1 MPTTHIANRDQAA
14 HWNDQAGRTWSEL
27 GDLIDRVLAPLIPL
41 IVDVAGRI
49 DGRSVLDVGCG
60 AGALSLAMA
69 DRAGAASSC
78 LGVDI
83 SAPLIAAARARAA
96 RDGIESARFLK
107 ADAQTLSF
115 DPQSFDAVVSRFGVM
130 FFEDPVAAFANLHS
144 AARPGAT
151 LACVAWRSPAENA
164 FMTAGAR
171 AAAAVLPDFPPTQAG
186 GPGQF
191 GFADGRYVQA
201 ILQESGWDA
210 IAVRPVD
217 VPCRMS
223 CPDLGIYMT
232 RMGPLGA
239 LFPNLDDGTK
249 AALLPKLEAAFAPFV
264 QGEEVRFTSAC
275 WLITA
280 RA

>member
-1 MPTTHIANRDQAA
+1 MTATCLANHDHAA

-27 GDLIDRVLAPLIPL
+27 GDLIDRVLAPFIPL
-41 IVDVAGRI
+41 ITDAIGPI
-49 DGRSVLDVGCG
+49 DGRHVLDVGCG
-60 AGALSLAMA
+60 SGALSLAMA
-69 DRAGAASSC
+69 DRAGAAGSC
-78 LGVDI
+78 VGVDI
-83 SAPLIAAARARAA
+83 SAPLIAAATTRAA
-96 RDGIESARFLK
+96 RNGVGSARFLE
-107 ADAQTLSF
+107 ADAQTHSF
-115 DPQSFDAVVSRFGVM
+115 DPQSFDAIVSRFGVM
-130 FFEDPVAAFANLHS
+130 FFEDPIAAFANLRS

-164 FMTAGAR
+164 FMTAGGR
-171 AAAAVLPDFPPTQAG
+171 AAATVLPDFPPTQAD

-191 GFADGRYVQA
+191 GFADGARVQA
-201 ILQESGWDA
+201 ILRESGWDA

-223 CPDLGIYMT
+223 RADLGIYIT

-239 LFPNLDDGTK
+239 LFPSLDDETK
-249 AALLPKLEAAFAPFV
+249 AALLPKLEAALAPFV
-264 QGEEVRFTSAC
+264 QGEEVNFTSAC